1 MKKILFVTDLYYNAK
16 GRNYYEEDLFLTS
29 ALRED
34 FKLLICNPKDI
45 NDFHEDFDLILF
57 RNTGPAVNFHEEYKI
72 FKDKVKT
79 HNLLTY
85 NSFDGHGDMNGK
97 NYLIELTNKNMPVIK
112 TINNIKDFHKLP
124 DVENYI
130 IKPIDGADS
139 IGLEFLSKKELFEKV
154 KDDDYNTLI
163 QPFIDFQYEV
173 SFYFIDGKFQYA
185 LYAPNKEKRWQ
196 LEEYTPSKEDFDFC
210 HTLLSWNNLSHGI
223 QRVDACR
230 DENGNL
236 LLVEME
242 DFNPY
247 LSLLDIS
254 PNLREKFILSLK
266 ESLNN
271 TLCKIQ

>member
-16 GRNYYEEDLFLTS
+16 GRNYYEEDLFLTC

-45 NDFHEDFDLILF
+45 NDFNEDFDLILF
-57 RNTGPAVNFHEEYKI
+57 RNTGPASNFEREYKI
-72 FKDKVKT
+72 FRNKIKT

-97 NYLIELTNKNMPVIK
+97 SYLMELTNKNMPVIR
-112 TINNIKDFHKLP
+112 TINNINEFHKLP
-124 DVENYI
+124 DVTSYI
-130 IKPIDGADS
+130 TKPIDGADS
-139 IGLEFLSKKELFEKV
+139 IGLEFLSKDELFEKV
-154 KDDDYNTLI
+154 KSDDYSTLI

-173 SFYFIDGKFQYA
+173 SFYYIDRKFQYA

-196 LEEYTPSKEDFDFC
+196 MEEYTPNKDDFDFC
-210 HTLLSWNNLSHGI
+210 HTLLNWNNLSHGI
-223 QRVDACR
+223 QRIDACR
-230 DENGNL
+230 DNNGNL

-242 DFNPY
+242 DLNPY

-254 PNLREKFILSLK
+254 PSSREKFVLSLK
-266 ESLNN
+266 ESLNKI
-271 TLCKIQ
+271 LCKL

>member
-29 ALRED
+29 TLRED

-45 NDFHEDFDLILF
+45 NDFNEDFDLIIF
-57 RNTGPAVNFHEEYKI
+57 RNTGPAANFKKEYEIFREKI
-72 FKDKVKT
+72 KT

-97 NYLIELTNKNMPVIK
+97 SYLMELTNKDMPVIR
-112 TINNIKDFHKLP
+112 TINNIGDFNKLP
-124 DVENYI
+124 DVSNYI

-139 IGLEFLSKKELFEKV
+139 IGLEFLSKDELFEKV
-154 KDDDYNTLI
+154 KSDDYNTLI

-173 SFYFIDGKFQYA
+173 SFYYIDKKFQYA

-196 LEEYTPSKEDFDFC
+196 MEEYTPSKEDFEFC
-210 HTLLSWNNLSHGI
+210 NKLLKWNNLSHGI
-223 QRVDACR
+223 QRIDACR
-230 DENGNL
+230 DEEGNL

-242 DFNPY
+242 DLNPY
-247 LSLLDIS
+247 LSLLDICEAS
-254 PNLREKFILSLK
+254 RQKFVLSLK
-266 ESLNN
+266 QSLNN
-271 TLCKIQ
+271 ILDKL

>member
-57 RNTGPAVNFHEEYKI
+57 RNTGPAINFHEEYKI
-72 FKDKVKT
+72 FRDKVKT

-97 NYLIELTNKNMPVIK
+97 NYLIELTNKNLPVIK
-112 TINNIKDFHKLP
+112 TINNIKDFNKLP

-130 IKPIDGADS
+130 VKPIDGADS
-139 IGLEFLSKKELFEKV
+139 IGLELLSKEELFKKI

-163 QPFIDFQYEV
+163 QPFVDFKYEV
-173 SFYFIDGKFQYA
+173 SFYFIDRKFQYA

-196 LEEYTPSKEDFDFC
+196 MEEYTPVKEDFDFC
-210 HTLLSWNNLSHGI
+210 NTILDWNNLSHGI

-254 PNLREKFILSLK
+254 PNLREKFMLSLK

-271 TLCKIQ
+271 ALCKLQ

>member
-16 GRNYYEEDLFLTS
+16 GRNYYEEDLFLTC
-29 ALRED
+29 ALRDD

-45 NDFHEDFDLILF
+45 NDFNEDFDLILF
-57 RNTGPAVNFHEEYKI
+57 RNTGPVANFEKEYKI
-72 FKDKVKT
+72 FRDKINT

-97 NYLIELTNKNMPVIK
+97 NYLIELTNKNLPVIK
-112 TINNIKDFHKLP
+112 TINNIEEFHKLP

-139 IGLEFLSKKELFEKV
+139 IGLEFLNKKDVFEKI
-154 KDDDYNTLI
+154 KPNDYSTLI
-163 QPFIDFQYEV
+163 QPFVDFEYEV
-173 SFYFIDGKFQYA
+173 SFYYIDRKFQYS

-196 LEEYTPSKEDFDFC
+196 MEEYPPTKKDFEFC
-210 HTLLSWNNLSHGI
+210 NTLLDWNNLSHGI
-223 QRVDACR
+223 QRIDACR
-230 DENGNL
+230 DKNGNL

-242 DFNPY
+242 DLNPY

-254 PNLREKFILSLK
+254 PNLRNKFISSLK
-266 ESLNN
+266 ESLNK
-271 TLCKIQ
+271 LLY

>member
-45 NDFHEDFDLILF
+45 NDFNEDFDLILF
-57 RNTGPAVNFHEEYKI
+57 RNTGPAANFEKEYKI
-72 FKDKVKT
+72 FRNKIKT

-97 NYLIELTNKNMPVIK
+97 DYLMELTNKNMPVIK
-112 TINNIKDFHKLP
+112 TINNISEFHKLP

-139 IGLEFLSKKELFEKV
+139 IGLEFLSKDELFTKV
-154 KDDDYNTLI
+154 KANDYNTLI
-163 QPFIDFQYEV
+163 QPFVDFQYEV
-173 SFYFIDGKFQYA
+173 SFYYIDREFQYA

-196 LEEYTPSKEDFDFC
+196 MEVYNPTKEDFDFC
-210 HTLLSWNNLSHGI
+210 DSLLKWNNLSHGI
-223 QRVDACR
+223 QRIDACR
-230 DENGNL
+230 DEEGNL

-242 DFNPY
+242 DLNPY
-247 LSLLDIS
+247 LSLLDI
-254 PNLREKFILSLK
+254 PHKLRDKFVSSLK
-266 ESLNN
+266 KSLNN
-271 TLCKIQ
+271 LL

>member
-34 FKLLICNPKDI
+34 FKLVICNPKDM
-45 NDFHEDFDLILF
+45 NDFSEDFDLILF
-57 RNTGPAVNFHEEYKI
+57 RNTGPAANFEEEYKI
-72 FKDKVKT
+72 FRNKVKT
-79 HNLLTY
+79 NNLLTY

-97 NYLIELTNKNMPVIK
+97 NYLIDLTNKNMPVIK
-112 TINNIKDFHKLP
+112 TVNNINDFHKLP
-124 DVENYI
+124 HVDNYI

-139 IGLEFLSKKELFEKV
+139 IGLEFLSKKEICKKINSNNYDF
-154 KDDDYNTLI
+154 LI

-173 SFYFIDGKFQYA
+173 SFYYIDRKFQYA

-196 LEEYTPSKEDFDFC
+196 MEEYTPTNEDFDFC
-210 HTLLSWNNLSHGI
+210 NILLNWNNLSHGI
-223 QRVDACR
+223 QRIDACR
-230 DENGNL
+230 DEHGNL

-242 DFNPY
+242 DLNPY

-254 PNLREKFILSLK
+254 STLRDKFVSSLK

-271 TLCKIQ
+271 IL

>member
-16 GRNYYEEDLFLTS
+16 GRNYYEEDLFLTC
-29 ALRED
+29 ALRDD

-45 NDFHEDFDLILF
+45 NDFNEDFDLILF
-57 RNTGPAVNFHEEYKI
+57 RNTGPAANFENEYKI
-72 FKDKVKT
+72 FRDKIKT

-97 NYLIELTNKNMPVIK
+97 CYLMELTDKDMPVIR
-112 TINNIKDFHKLP
+112 TINNINEFHKLP
-124 DVENYI
+124 DVANYI

-139 IGLEFLSKKELFEKV
+139 IGLEFLSKSELFDKV
-154 KDDDYNTLI
+154 KSDDYNTLI

-173 SFYFIDGKFQYA
+173 SFYYIDRKFQYA

-196 LEEYTPSKEDFDFC
+196 MEEYTPSKDDFDFC
-210 HTLLSWNNLSHGI
+210 NTLLNWNNLSHGI
-223 QRVDACR
+223 QRIDACR
-230 DENGNL
+230 DNNGNL

-242 DFNPY
+242 DLNPY

-254 PNLREKFILSLK
+254 PNSREKFVLSLK

-271 TLCKIQ
+271 ILCKL

>member
-1 MKKILFVTDLYYNAK
+1 ML
-16 GRNYYEEDLFLTS
+16 
-29 ALRED
+29 
-34 FKLLICNPKDI
+34 
-45 NDFHEDFDLILF
+45 
-57 RNTGPAVNFHEEYKI
+57 RNTGPAANFEEEYKLFRNKI
-72 FKDKVKT
+72 KT

-97 NYLIELTNKNMPVIK
+97 NYLMELTNKNMPVIK
-112 TINNIKDFHKLP
+112 TINNINDFHKLP
-124 DVENYI
+124 YVENYI

-139 IGLEFLSKKELFEKV
+139 IGLEFLSKKEIYK
-154 KDDDYNTLI
+154 KTNPNNYNILI

-173 SFYFIDGKFQYA
+173 SFYYIDRKFQYA

-196 LEEYTPSKEDFDFC
+196 MEEYTPTNEDFDFC
-210 HTLLSWNNLSHGI
+210 NILLNWNSLSHGI
-223 QRVDACR
+223 QRIDACR

-242 DFNPY
+242 DLNPY

-254 PNLREKFILSLK
+254 PILRDKFISSLK

-271 TLCKIQ
+271 LL

>member
-1 MKKILFVTDLYYNAK
+1 MKKILFVTDLYYNAN

-29 ALRED
+29 VLRED

-45 NDFHEDFDLILF
+45 NDFSEDFDLILF
-57 RNTGPAVNFHEEYKI
+57 RNTGPAANFEKEYKLFRNKI
-72 FKDKVKT
+72 RS

-112 TINNIKDFHKLP
+112 TINNIKDFYKLP
-124 DVENYI
+124 EVEKYI

-139 IGLEFLSKKELFEKV
+139 IGLECLSKEEILKNIKEG
-154 KDDDYNTLI
+154 DYSTLI
-163 QPFIDFQYEV
+163 QPFIDFKYEV
-173 SFYFIDGKFQYA
+173 SFYYIDKEFQYA

-196 LEEYTPSKEDFDFC
+196 MEEYTPTKADFNFC
-210 HTLLSWNNLSHGI
+210 DKLLNWNNLSHGI
-223 QRVDACR
+223 QRIDACR
-230 DENGNL
+230 DENGDL

-242 DFNPY
+242 DLNPY

-254 PNLREKFILSLK
+254 NNLRDNFVLSLK
-266 ESLNN
+266 KSLSN
-271 TLCKIQ
+271 LLY

>member
-29 ALRED
+29 SLRED

-45 NDFHEDFDLILF
+45 NDFNEDFDLILF
-57 RNTGPAVNFHEEYKI
+57 RNTGPAANFEKEYKI
-72 FKDKVKT
+72 FRNKIKT

-97 NYLIELTNKNMPVIK
+97 NYLMELTDKNLPVIK

-124 DVENYI
+124 IVKNYI

-139 IGLEFLSKKELFEKV
+139 IGLEYLSK
-154 KDDDYNTLI
+154 DDVFKKIKPYDYSTLI

-173 SFYFIDGKFQYA
+173 SFYYIDRKFQYA
-185 LYAPNKEKRWQ
+185 LYAPNKGERWKM
-196 LEEYTPSKEDFDFC
+196 EEYNPTKDDFDFC
-210 HTLLSWNNLSHGI
+210 NRLLSWNNLSHGI
-223 QRVDACR
+223 QRIDACR
-230 DENGNL
+230 DENGDL

-242 DFNPY
+242 DLNPY

-254 PNLREKFILSLK
+254 STLRDKFVFSLK

-271 TLCKIQ
+271 LL